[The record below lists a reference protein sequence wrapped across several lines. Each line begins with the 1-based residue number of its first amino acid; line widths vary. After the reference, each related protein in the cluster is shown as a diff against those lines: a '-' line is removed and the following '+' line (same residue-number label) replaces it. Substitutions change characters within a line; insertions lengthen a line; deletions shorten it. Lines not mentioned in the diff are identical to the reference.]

1 MKIKVFLL
9 LIIGL
14 WWVNPL
20 AAKDD
25 LSVEDQLVGV
35 MFKNLAK
42 AYVSVSDYERL
53 KKDTILRLKG
63 MEDERFKACYAKSLA
78 VISEFPQEVK
88 IKYGI
93 NENSIVLLAH
103 GNISDERGLADIIEL
118 SRHLRDD
125 IIIVLHGKLLQRIL
139 KNLPMNVFM
148 RNEVLSEDDLM
159 EYIAMAD
166 IGLAIYNDISEN
178 NKYVAF
184 SSHKIAIY
192 SRCGLPY
199 IAYHNESFEVLN
211 EMIVWGVTVNNVN
224 EITKAI
230 DHIMTNYTFY
240 QKQTQLAYEGI
251 YCFDKY
257 RETLIEYITN

>member
-1 MKIKVFLL
+1 ML

-93 NENSIVLLAH
+93 NENMKRRDAIKKLGKWDKKKVCQ
-103 GNISDERGLADIIEL
+103 IIDSVPEGVIAK
-118 SRHLRDD
+118 HF
-125 IIIVLHGKLLQRIL
+125 K
-139 KNLPMNVFM
+139 
-148 RNEVLSEDDLM
+148 
-159 EYIAMAD
+159 EYIRKRD
-166 IGLAIYNDISEN
+166 PEVKKSNLLSQVKGFWGRVKGNL
-178 NKYVAF
+178 
-184 SSHKIAIY
+184 
-192 SRCGLPY
+192 
-199 IAYHNESFEVLN
+199 ES
-211 EMIVWGVTVNNVN
+211 
-224 EITKAI
+224 K
-230 DHIMTNYTFY
+230 
-240 QKQTQLAYEGI
+240 
-251 YCFDKY
+251 
-257 RETLIEYITN
+257 